1 MFKDRFPNESEEVK
15 KEEEKKFKEV
25 GEAYAVLSDSKKR
38 ARYDNG
44 QDLDEMNSGMS
55 GADIDPNVL
64 FQAFFGGGGSP
75 FMFQQQSGGGGGGGG
90 SRSSRTNSQGFP
102 GGFQFNFG

>member
-1 MFKDRFPNESEEVK
+1 
-15 KEEEKKFKEV
+15 
-25 GEAYAVLSDSKKR
+25 
-38 ARYDNG
+38 
-44 QDLDEMNSGMS
+44 MS

-75 FMFQQQSGGGGGGGG
+75 FMFQQQSGGGGGG